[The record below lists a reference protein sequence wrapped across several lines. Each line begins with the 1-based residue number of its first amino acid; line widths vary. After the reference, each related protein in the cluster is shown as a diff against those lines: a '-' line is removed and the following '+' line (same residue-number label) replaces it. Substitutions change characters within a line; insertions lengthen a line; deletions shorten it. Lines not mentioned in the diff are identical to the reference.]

1 MRAKT
6 AVIQAKRGIGDVIW
20 HLPFVR
26 AIASVSPGGEV
37 AFFAPPTS
45 HAADL
50 LAAEPGIA
58 ETIYFEHAG
67 SELRRGLN
75 LVRLITL
82 LRQGRFE
89 TVWILDRTMR
99 PAFAALMAGIPRR
112 IGIGL
117 GPQSLL
123 ITNAGVDRS
132 HLHDHPIQW
141 LRALMAAMNVPLSS
155 TEPNLTVPSGLFAAV
170 GERFNGCPR
179 PWIVLGPG
187 ARDPRREWPELYWAE
202 FLNGLRQLTEGT
214 IFLIGGS
221 RYTAYAERLI
231 AHGRAVLAVNAC
243 NLGLAETL
251 ALLRHA
257 DLFVGTDSGPMNMA
271 AAVAIPTFGLF
282 GLNQV
287 LDYSKFIHPLTP
299 QGGLARDGMQRIFP
313 AQVLESVRPYLST
326 RKRASEPDVRQAG

>member
-26 AIASVSPGGEV
+26 AIASVSPGAQV

-45 HAADL
+45 HAAEL
-50 LAAEPGIA
+50 LAAEPCVA

-67 SELRRGLN
+67 SELSRGLN

-112 IGIGL
+112 IGLGL

-132 HLHDHPIQW
+132 HLHDHPLQW

-155 TEPNLTVPSGLFAAV
+155 TEPDLAVPSDSLAAV
-170 GERFNGCPR
+170 GERFKGCQR
-179 PWIVLGPG
+179 PWIVLGIG
-187 ARDPRREWPELYWAE
+187 ASYWPREWPEAYWVE
-202 FLNGLRQLTEGT
+202 FLDGLGRLTDGT
-214 IFLIGGS
+214 VFVIGGS
-221 RYTAYAERLI
+221 SYMAYAERLI
-231 AHGRAVLAVNAC
+231 AREHDPRAVNAC
-243 NLGLAETL
+243 SLGVAETL

-271 AAVAIPTFGLF
+271 AAVATPTFGLF
-282 GLNQV
+282 GVNQV

-299 QGGLARDGMQRIFP
+299 QGGPRLDGMQRIFP
-313 AQVLESVRPYLST
+313 AQVLDRVRPYLST
-326 RKRASEPDVRQAG
+326 RKRASEPDVRQVS